1 MNSIFHRVS
10 IRKYKEQPVEKDK
23 ILQILKAGM
32 QAPSACNQQ
41 PWEFYV
47 VTDKEK
53 IKQLAKCTPYAGCA
67 AKAPVIIVPV
77 YRTEGLPAVQM
88 VPIDMGIC
96 MENMWLETDVLG
108 LGGVCIGVSPIPE
121 FMDAVRQVLDIPKE
135 LEVFSLFALGYPD
148 EVKVQ
153 QERFEENRIHV
164 VGD

>member
-10 IRKYKEQPVEKDK
+10 IRKYKDQPVEKDK

-47 VTDKEK
+47 VTDKNK
-53 IKQLAKCTPYAGCA
+53 IKQLSECTPYAGCA
-67 AKAPVIIVPV
+67 AKAPVVIVLV
-77 YRTEGLPAVQM
+77 YRTQELPALQM

-96 MENMWLETDVLG
+96 IENMWLETDALG
-108 LGGVCIGVSPIPE
+108 LGGVCIGVSPIQE
-121 FMDAVRQVLDIPKE
+121 FMDAVRQVLDIPKN

-148 EVKVQ
+148 EIREQ

-164 VGD
+164 IED

>member
-10 IRKYKEQPVEKDK
+10 IRKYKDQPVEEDK
-23 ILQILKAGM
+23 ILQILKASM

-47 VTDKEK
+47 VTDKDK
-53 IKQLAKCTPYAGCA
+53 IKKLAKCTPYAGCA
-67 AKAPVIIVPV
+67 AEAPVIIVPV

-88 VPIDMGIC
+88 VPIDMEIC
-96 MENMWLETDVLG
+96 IENMWLETDYLG

-121 FMDAVRQVLDIPKE
+121 FMDEVRQVLDIPKE
-135 LEVFSLFALGYPD
+135 LKVFSLFALGYPD

-164 VGD
+164 IGD

>member
-96 MENMWLETDVLG
+96 MENMWLETDCLG

-121 FMDAVRQVLDIPKE
+121 FMDAVRQVLDIPNE
-135 LEVFSLFALGYPD
+135 LKVFSLFAFGYPD
-148 EVKVQ
+148 EIKAQ
-153 QERFEENRIHV
+153 QERFEESRIHV
-164 VGD
+164 IRD

>member
-10 IRKYKEQPVEKDK
+10 IRKYKDQPVEKEK

-32 QAPSACNQQ
+32 QSPSACNQQ

-53 IKQLAKCTPYAGCA
+53 IKQLSKCTPYAGCA
-67 AKAPVIIVPV
+67 AEAPVVIVPV
-77 YRTEGLPAVQM
+77 YRTEELPAAQM

-96 MENMWLETDVLG
+96 IENMWLETDELG

-121 FMDAVRQVLDIPKE
+121 FMDAVRQVLNIPE
-135 LEVFSLFALGYPD
+135 NFEVFSLFALGYPD
-148 EVKVQ
+148 EVRVQ
-153 QERFEENRIHV
+153 QERFEENRIHFV
-164 VGD
+164 RS

>member
-10 IRKYKEQPVEKDK
+10 IRKYKEQPVEEDK

-47 VTDKEK
+47 VTDKDK
-53 IKQLAKCTPYAGCA
+53 IKQLSKCTPYAGCA
-67 AKAPVIIVPV
+67 AGAPVIIVPV

-88 VPIDMGIC
+88 VSVDMGIC
-96 MENMWLETDVLG
+96 IENMWLETDALG

-121 FMDAVRQVLDIPKE
+121 FMDAVRQVLDIPKN

-164 VGD
+164 IRD

>member
-10 IRKYKEQPVEKDK
+10 IRKYKEQPVEEDK

-47 VTDKEK
+47 VTDKDK

-67 AKAPVIIVPV
+67 AEAPVIIVPV

-96 MENMWLETDVLG
+96 MENMWLETDALG

-121 FMDAVRQVLDIPKE
+121 FMNAVRQVLDIPKN

-153 QERFEENRIHV
+153 QERFEENRIHIIE
-164 VGD
+164 D